1 MPETI
6 LGGVNYGRDS
16 DSIAS
21 MGGAVAGALGGSA
34 AVPREWVEDVSAA
47 SKIDV
52 EEAGRQIAV
61 VAAEI
66 FAKDAARDDE
76 RARAMAELSAGEV
89 PA

>member
-1 MPETI
+1 MAETI

-21 MGGAVAGALGGSA
+21 MGGALAGALGGIG

-47 SKIDV
+47 SRIDI
-52 EEAGRQIAV
+52 EEAGREIAV

-66 FAKDAARDDE
+66 YAKDAARQE
-76 RARAMAELSAGEV
+76 ARARAMTELSAGEV